1 MTSTSTHEEQASDAA
16 AEAANI
22 PAGWA
27 YTSLGTVAELKGGI
41 TKGQKRRWDEPVRT
55 VPYLRVANVQ
65 RGHID
70 LSDVSEIEATDRDI
84 AELQLRTGDVLF
96 NEGGDRDKLGRGW
109 VWEGQ
114 LPLCIHQNHV
124 FRARI
129 RNGIILPKLL
139 SLYGNTFGQR
149 YFLQEGKQ
157 TTNLASINLTKLS
170 ALPVPVPPLA
180 EQRRMLAK
188 VEALTAKSR
197 CAKEALDA
205 VPPLLDRFRKAV
217 LAAAFRGDLTADW
230 REKNP
235 DVEPAEELLKRI
247 RAERRR
253 RWEEAELAKMRAKGK
268 VPGDDRW
275 KARYEEPEPV
285 DASELPELP
294 EGWAWGAL
302 GELAWDAGYGTSEKC
317 DYGGAGAPVLRIPNV
332 ARGRLDLLDLK
343 RTVQRAHLDPGEAL
357 QPGDFLVVRTNG
369 SKDLIGRA
377 ALAHDHFSEPHYFAS
392 YLIRFRLPRIEQLP
406 RWIEAVWSA
415 PQIRLAIERMA
426 ATSAGQYNIS
436 LGNLNGLPIPIPP
449 ASEQIEITHKIMSTL
464 AFVERLEA
472 LLADA
477 QEQKRTLDRAILA
490 KAFRGELVPQDPS
503 DEPASVLLE
512 RLRVESA
519 ENGTT
524 SNGANRRRKAATP
537 ELREP
542 VTQATKLAPSPRNR
556 APRSARR

>member
-1 MTSTSTHEEQASDAA
+1 MTSTSTREEQASDAA
-16 AEAANI
+16 IEAADI

-27 YTSLGTVAELKGGI
+27 YTSLGTLAELKGGI

-65 RGHID
+65 RGRID
-70 LSDVSEIEATDRDI
+70 LSDVSVIEATDREI

-180 EQRRMLAK
+180 EQRRILAK
-188 VEALTAKSR
+188 VEALTAQSR

-205 VPPLLDRFRKAV
+205 IPALLERFRKSV

-253 RWEEAELAKMRAKGK
+253 RWEQAELAKMRAKGK

-275 KARYEEPEPV
+275 KERYEEPEPV
-285 DASELPELP
+285 GASDLPELP
-294 EGWAWGAL
+294 EGWAWASVE
-302 GELAWDAGYGTSEKC
+302 ELATKVVDGVHKKPIYTDSGIPFLTVKNLTAGPSISFEDVNHVSLSDHKEFIKRTDPERGDILISKDGTLGVTRLIRTDIAFSIFVSLALVK
-317 DYGGAGAPVLRIPNV
+317 PVLRNMGEYLELAFLSPYFQE
-332 ARGRLDLLDLK
+332 RFK
-343 RTVQRAHLDPGEAL
+343 RTGSGLQHIHL
-357 QPGDFLVVRTNG
+357 V
-369 SKDLIGRA
+369 DL
-377 ALAHDHFSEPHYFAS
+377 
-392 YLIRFRLPRIEQLP
+392 
-406 RWIEAVWSA
+406 
-415 PQIRLAIERMA
+415 RMA
-426 ATSAGQYNIS
+426 ALPLAPIAEHNEIVRRCTRLMAGVQSLEELHLDTSRR
-436 LGNLNGLPIPIPP
+436 
-449 ASEQIEITHKIMSTL
+449 ASE
-464 AFVERLEA
+464 
-472 LLADA
+472 
-477 QEQKRTLDRAILA
+477 LDNAILA
-490 KAFRGELVPQDPS
+490 KAFRGELVPQDAN

-512 RLRVESA
+512 RLRA
-519 ENGTT
+519 EAAQNSSTANGTSRLPKT
-524 SNGANRRRKAATP
+524 AA
-537 ELREP
+537 REP
-542 VTQATKLAPSPRNR
+542 SKSNS
-556 APRSARR
+556 SANGRKGGTRLR